1 VGTKLQEARKR
12 VGISLRQ
19 IADSTKVSINT
30 LQALERNEFSR
41 LPGGLFARGY
51 VRSFAIEVG
60 LDPEVTVAEFVEQS
74 PVDSVRDGYVGPKGA
89 GANEPVDAQPV
100 EAPVPRP
107 GWQNIST
114 AVSFA
119 ATGILLAATA
129 GYLVTTKRWSQSAAR
144 PSDTATVRSQ
154 ADGTVRTG
162 HALEQTVLAAA
173 PEVQKPPS
181 RKAPVQS
188 VPAPRRPSNVPEHAD
203 APPPAPAPEDSTRA
217 ASSTFTATS
226 KSDSATT
233 SGEPAETNSGKPIEA
248 AASVRDR
255 LAVVLSVTRASW
267 VIAFVDGKKV
277 FSRLVDVGEE
287 ETLEARRELVLTV
300 GDAGAIVMT
309 INGTV
314 ARSLGQMG
322 QTVTAH
328 VNRRN
333 VKNYLRE

>member
-1 VGTKLQEARKR
+1 
-12 VGISLRQ
+12 
-19 IADSTKVSINT
+19 
-30 LQALERNEFSR
+30 
-41 LPGGLFARGY
+41 
-51 VRSFAIEVG
+51 
-60 LDPEVTVAEFVEQS
+60 
-74 PVDSVRDGYVGPKGA
+74 
-89 GANEPVDAQPV
+89 
-100 EAPVPRP
+100 
-107 GWQNIST
+107 
-114 AVSFA
+114 
-119 ATGILLAATA
+119 
-129 GYLVTTKRWSQSAAR
+129 
-144 PSDTATVRSQ
+144 
-154 ADGTVRTG
+154 
-162 HALEQTVLAAA
+162 
-173 PEVQKPPS
+173 
-181 RKAPVQS
+181 
-188 VPAPRRPSNVPEHAD
+188 
-203 APPPAPAPEDSTRA
+203 
-217 ASSTFTATS
+217 SSTFTATS

-255 LAVVLSVTRASW
+255 LAVVLSGTRASW

-287 ETLEARRELVLTV
+287 GTLEARRELGVTV